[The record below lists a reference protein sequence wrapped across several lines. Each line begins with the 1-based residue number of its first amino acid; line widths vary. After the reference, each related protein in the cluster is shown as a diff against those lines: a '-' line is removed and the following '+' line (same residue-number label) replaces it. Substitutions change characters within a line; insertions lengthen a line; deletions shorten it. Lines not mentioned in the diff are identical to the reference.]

1 MALTCGSP
9 WMPNWMRRQRCIE
22 APANVTGGEAVLSS
36 TVLRHIADAVEVD
49 ETSPRERPE
58 RLPPVQRTC

>member
-36 TVLRHIADAVEVD
+36 TALRHIANAVEVD
-49 ETSPRERPE
+49 ETSAA
-58 RLPPVQRTC
+58 